1 MKKKTD
7 LRYIFGKFFEEEC
20 FSKQPLNKNKT
31 IFRTCP
37 VQLERLFPDKAAP
50 CPTSA
55 VCGKPRR
62 PRDLE
67 LRSRPEYF
75 LLGKTE
81 EKNDLFLKL

>member
-1 MKKKTD
+1 MFSEPVFVKNKTT
-7 LRYIFGKFFEEEC
+7 FFEPV
-20 FSKQPLNKNKT
+20 FDNNKT

-50 CPTSA
+50 CLTSA